1 MRPFVDNSSYRQQ
14 SVDLQPH
21 GNTISVEC
29 PSDNPFEDAQ
39 DIQIVTQG
47 SGDQSLAGPDPR
59 MKSKR
64 VITKGKRLAPIHAG
78 KAPVR
83 QVMAHAAAPL
93 KHNGFIPGLG
103 ALVPASARAQM
114 HPAILHRKRTAPKPH
129 PTARAGGMHPRA
141 MGTRFIP
148 GMGGLGAPPSLA
160 TGLTLTPA
168 AGGGFTASPVS
179 DTTTTD
185 FSSTSASWLPAA
197 TSTAADVS
205 NAIVAAQNAKTAQ
218 AQAAGAA
225 FQASMERAGA
235 TGGMLGGK
243 TMPWL
248 IGGGLLALGA
258 IFLLSKPKKA

>member
-1 MRPFVDNSSYRQQ
+1 MRPFVDNSGYRQQ

-39 DIQIVTQG
+39 DISIVTQG
-47 SGDQSLAGPDPR
+47 SGDQALAGPDPR

-103 ALVPASARAQM
+103 ALVPRAARVQV
-114 HPAILHRKRTAPKPH
+114 HPAILHRKRTAPKPAPH
-129 PTARAGGMHPRA
+129 PRAGGTHPRTFA
-141 MGTRFIP
+141 TRFIP
-148 GMGGLGAPPSLA
+148 GMGGLGAPLNLA
-160 TGLTLTPA
+160 TGLNLTPGAQPNSWSA
-168 AGGGFTASPVS
+168 AP

-185 FSSTSASWLPAA
+185 FSSTSSSWLPAA

-205 NAIVAAQNAKTAQ
+205 SAIVAAQNAKTAQ
-218 AQAAGAA
+218 AQAAAA
-225 FQASMERAGA
+225 QAQAGVERAGA
-235 TGGMLGGK
+235 AGGMMGGK
-243 TMPWL
+243 VLPWV
-248 IGGGLLALGA
+248 IGGGLALLVG
-258 IFLLSKPKKA
+258 FLVLSKPKKA